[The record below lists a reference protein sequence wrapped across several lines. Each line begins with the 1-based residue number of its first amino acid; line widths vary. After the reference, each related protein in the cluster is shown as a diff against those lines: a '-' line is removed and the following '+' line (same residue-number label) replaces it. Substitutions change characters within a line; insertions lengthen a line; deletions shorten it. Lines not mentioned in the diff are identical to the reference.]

1 MKRGGA
7 VLSSY
12 NVSLADSIGLI
23 TATNE
28 ALQDPA
34 RVGNGLKTIAINL
47 AGMKASAKDGSLEV
61 NKTAMALQQ
70 IAGVDIYEDK
80 KTGKLKNMVQILDK
94 VQEKWG
100 SLSDAEQK
108 ALSEAISGKQQATVF
123 QSLMQNY
130 DAFNKIRDEFA
141 RGEHFQ
147 SAEKENEQY
156 VNSLDGKLNKLKETW
171 VDTFSTLVN
180 SDLAYGV
187 LDGLIAISEA
197 INKIANA
204 LSKMKGGLTGG
215 LFAGLSVFKNL
226 KNSFDLSDKN
236 PLKGIDNIKSSLE
249 ELKSYMTNT
258 ANSTEADAERIRNA
272 TNNATNVET
281 NNESENRKVTET
293 SVETA
298 IENVGGNSRQQGIE
312 IGVETSEG
320 ISEGIERGSRDIE
333 TQSRN
338 IGDRFSQ
345 GFGNAVEKGKEKIT
359 GFKESIKSIGTSLL
373 SIGKDALMSFG
384 VGMAVELGARAI
396 YSLYDS
402 IAHKYENQKQAIQ
415 EKTEAIKQES
425 QAHHDNLN
433 WMQQNA
439 DRYDELIKKEQQYNK
454 IDKSKWSDG
463 QKAEMQELM
472 GMKQHLAEMFPE
484 LVAGYD
490 EMGNPIIA
498 MTDSMQGLIDKTK
511 EQIALLESQ
520 RKQQAIDA
528 GNNARE
534 ELHRKNLVGVTQE
547 DKAQGNY
554 DSMINSAKELHNL
567 SVLNSTD
574 VDSYF
579 DKRTKLQNQLT
590 DSQKKFN
597 EEYQKTAQLENEIQ
611 SGQLSKFQNQGNYQ
625 KLQAN
630 QKSSINNLI
639 SSLDWGELNDGEFS
653 EWQVGI
659 DKIINQFPQLGEGA
673 SNIINKLNDVNSAFA
688 GNKMGTSDY
697 IKQINSL
704 AKQFAEL
711 TGMDFNTVK
720 KGFTQMFTGF
730 DEKAQGRINL
740 LKAFNKEL
748 KDVETDAVAKSLVD
762 QYDDA
767 IKLDDLIAE
776 GNVDTILKFTKSG
789 NALSQE
795 VNDYVTNAVKDGNLS
810 DIEKTVTIF
819 LNEVVKHGG
828 VANQKDA
835 DYLQKI
841 LDGDISEKEITVG
854 IKMADGTEYTVK
866 QLKQLVGINDLE
878 GIKGTR
884 GEIKVADIVNTDGLE
899 DKINIIENAFNKIDL
914 GDFQKEIFEGIK
926 NSSLS
931 TTEEIN
937 SLAQA
942 VNKVPPEK
950 RTNFVSNYADSFK
963 GVKNMEEGIKNLPD
977 EAKLVYNIGIKGN
990 KDLETLKSTLDSMPD
1005 KIKADFEIGK
1015 IDTNFLEQWNSIKN
1029 ENSKK
1034 FLLQY
1039 VEDGKINT
1047 DLFYDIVNNYPE
1059 HIDKIVS
1066 LIQNGEIDEKT
1077 LKNVKSL
1084 QDLPKNI
1091 QKKIKILVDDSETK
1105 KLEKEPITSGT
1116 VDVTKH
1122 IDKKGNSK
1130 ANIDTTDAS
1139 KAIDNLNSKIQ
1150 KLKDKKVTVTVATQ
1164 TAQKNISG
1172 LLVRVEQINTALD
1185 SIKGKTITVNT
1196 AQARQNISG
1205 LIRKSEEFNSKVAN
1219 KKVVFTART
1228 QTASKNITG
1237 LIKNAKKFDG
1247 KTYHASCIA
1256 HTSHAYSKISALIS
1270 KCKAYGGKTYHASF
1284 IAHTAHAYS
1293 KVSALLS
1300 KAQSYGG
1307 RTFHASMTVTK
1318 NVVTNNK
1325 PNKKPQKNI
1334 NDITR
1339 TVTTNYTNEGIM
1351 AIDEPTVIDEPIT
1364 RESNNSASSSTFNP
1378 KKRTEP
1384 LKEAFML
1391 MHEMVDKVI
1400 KDTVG
1405 KTTKLADVIKQ
1416 GTTVVLTSITNNVKD
1431 ILDALKFDINRL
1443 QELDNTIARISHS
1456 IDMLDKRL
1464 DNSVGSKR
1472 IAFLQRQNVELKKR
1486 IKLNEELLKQK
1497 KREKD
1502 IYKQEL
1508 KKKGIKFT
1516 KDDNIS
1522 NYEET
1527 MLKLK
1532 REIEKIDNASEKASE
1547 KETKRNE
1554 KRKKEIEEL
1563 IKLMEAFNKL
1573 VYGDIFEIES
1583 QIVEDSNQ
1591 IEDNEL
1597 EIKQIE
1603 YEKWVVGLESAFKN
1617 VNKELQKL
1625 TNQLEMLDIQM
1636 EHAWGK
1642 EKLDLMNKQISLIKQ
1657 SQSALRDN
1665 LTVMQS
1671 AKDSAKNKLMEYGFK
1686 FNSNGDIENFV
1697 EQMKHL
1703 KDTSK
1708 EFDTIQGLVDGY
1720 FDLYLEQIPEA
1731 ERELADFNNKIKDI
1745 YKEQLN
1751 ATKELEDKIM
1761 DMYKK
1766 QLEERKKLI
1775 DEELKKRLDA
1785 LKKEQDAYK
1794 RAREERDYKNDFNE
1808 QADKVKE
1815 IQKQIEYARKDTS
1828 LTGQKKLKD
1837 LLKQLEEEK
1846 KKLDEITQDRIDQ
1859 QVDNAFK
1866 DEEDRLQQGADDEK
1880 DRLDKEFSDEEL
1892 LKKAQEAIK
1901 NGLFVSI
1908 DGEVQNLQ
1916 EALLKY
1922 IDKWEEGLSATGAI
1936 IKSEWITNLEIAN
1949 DLIKDYAGRLEDLGV
1964 GSLNTNEIYNKVNG
1978 KIDTNDKKSGTSIN
1992 YNEPLIVVQGNIDNN
2007 NIKQIERTINEA
2019 IDRNNREILRKI

>member
-1 MKRGGA
+1 
-7 VLSSY
+7 
-12 NVSLADSIGLI
+12 
-23 TATNE
+23 
-28 ALQDPA
+28 
-34 RVGNGLKTIAINL
+34 
-47 AGMKASAKDGSLEV
+47 
-61 NKTAMALQQ
+61 
-70 IAGVDIYEDK
+70 
-80 KTGKLKNMVQILDK
+80 
-94 VQEKWG
+94 
-100 SLSDAEQK
+100 
-108 ALSEAISGKQQATVF
+108 
-123 QSLMQNY
+123 MQNY
-130 DAFNKIRDEFA
+130 DAFKEIQQRFA
-141 RGEHFQ
+141 SGEHFQ
-147 SAEKENEQY
+147 SAQKENEQY

-171 VDTFSTLVN
+171 VDTFSTIVN
-180 SDLAYGV
+180 SDFAYGA

-197 INKIANA
+197 INKIVNA
-204 LSKMKGGLTGG
+204 LSKIKGGLTGG
-215 LFAGLSVFKNL
+215 LFATISMLKNIPKAFGLEEKKPISQIKNL
-226 KNSFDLSDKN
+226 
-236 PLKGIDNIKSSLE
+236 DNIKSQLE
-249 ELKSYMTNT
+249 ELKTYMSNT
-258 ANSTEADAERIRNA
+258 ATSTEADSERIRNA
-272 TNNATNVET
+272 TENATNVDI
-281 NNESENRKVTET
+281 NNETERRNTPET
-293 SVETA
+293 SVETVM
-298 IENVGGNSRQQGIE
+298 EDLSENSRQQGIE
-312 IGVETSEG
+312 IGTETIEG
-320 ISEGIERGSRDIE
+320 ISEGIERNNRDIE

-338 IGDRFSQ
+338 IGNRFSQ

-359 GFKESIKSIGTSLL
+359 GFKESIKSVGSSLV

-384 VGMAVELGARAI
+384 VGMALELGARAV
-396 YSLYDS
+396 YGLYDS

-425 QAHHDNLN
+425 QAHKSNLN

-439 DRYDELIKKEQQYNK
+439 NRYDELIKKEQQYNK
-454 IDKSKWSDG
+454 IDKSQWSNS
-463 QKAEMQELM
+463 QKAEMEELM
-472 GMKQHLAEMFPE
+472 GMKQELAEMFPE

-498 MTDSMQGLIDKTK
+498 MTDSMQGLINKTK

-520 RKQQAIDA
+520 RKQQAISLGDS
-528 GNNARE
+528 ARE
-534 ELHRKNLVGVTQE
+534 ELHKKNIVGVTQE
-547 DKAQGNY
+547 SKTQDNY

-611 SGQLSKFQNQGNYQ
+611 SGQLAKFQNQGNYQ
-625 KLQAN
+625 KLQADRQGN
-630 QKSSINNLI
+630 INNLI
-639 SSLDWGELNDGEFS
+639 SSLDWGELNDSELS

-659 DKIINQFPQLGEGA
+659 DKIINQYPQLGKGA
-673 SNIINKLNDVNSAFA
+673 NDIINKLNDVNSAFA
-688 GNKMGTSDY
+688 GNKIGTSDY
-697 IKQINSL
+697 IKQIDSL
-704 AKQFAEL
+704 SRQFSKL
-711 TGMDFNTVK
+711 TGIDYNTVK

-748 KDVETDAVAKSLVD
+748 KDVETDAIAKSLVD

-789 NALSQE
+789 NSLSQE
-795 VNDYVTNAVKDGNLS
+795 VNDYVANAVKDGNLS

-828 VANQKDA
+828 VANQKDS

-854 IKMADGTEYTVK
+854 IKMADGTEYTAE

-878 GIKGTR
+878 GIKGTQ
-884 GEIKVADIVNTDGLE
+884 GEIKVADIFNTDGLE
-899 DKINIIENAFNKIDL
+899 EKKNLINNAF
-914 GDFQKEIFEGIK
+914 KEITFGATRKEAFEGIK

-931 TTEEIN
+931 TKTEID

-942 VNKVPPEK
+942 VSKIPESK
-950 RTNFVSNYADSFK
+950 RTNFVSNYADAFK
-963 GVKNMEEGIKNLPD
+963 GVENMEEGIKNLPD
-977 EAKLVYNIGIKGN
+977 EAKLVYNIGIENGS
-990 KDLETLKSTLDSMPD
+990 DLENLQKELDSLKGKAGQKITTYLELQQIGVEDFEAFVNLDDTHKQILIDYLENNPMSAELFKQLVTEYPD
-1005 KIKADFEIGK
+1005 QIDKYINILTDSGLTEEEISKIKSVDE
-1015 IDTNFLEQWNSIKN
+1015 LIKKLPP
-1029 ENSKK
+1029 EAQSK
-1034 FLLQY
+1034 
-1039 VEDGKINT
+1039 
-1047 DLFYDIVNNYPE
+1047 
-1059 HIDKIVS
+1059 
-1066 LIQNGEIDEKT
+1066 
-1077 LKNVKSL
+1077 VKL
-1084 QDLPKNI
+1084 
-1091 QKKIKILVDDSETK
+1091 LVDDSEKK
-1105 KLEKEPITSGT
+1105 KLEEPTTSGE
-1116 VDVTKH
+1116 VKVTKK
-1122 IDKKGNSK
+1122 IDKQGNTK
-1130 ANIDTTDAS
+1130 ANIDTKDAS

-1150 KLKDKKVTVTVATQ
+1150 KLKSKKITITVATQ
-1164 TAQKNISG
+1164 TARKNISG
-1172 LLVRVEQINTALD
+1172 LITRINQVNTALN

-1205 LIRKSEEFNSKVAN
+1205 LIRKVEEFNSKVGN
-1219 KKVVFTART
+1219 KTVTFSSNTA
-1228 QTASKNITG
+1228 QASKNITG
-1237 LIKNAKKFDG
+1237 LIKNAERYKG
-1247 KTYHASCIA
+1247 KTYHASFIA
-1256 HTSHAYSKISALIS
+1256 HTAQAYQKITALIS

-1293 KVSALLS
+1293 KISALVS

-1307 RTFHASMTVTK
+1307 RTFHASMIVTK
-1318 NVVTNNK
+1318 NIITNTK
-1325 PNKKPQKNI
+1325 PSGKPQKSIDN
-1334 NDITR
+1334 ITR
-1339 TVTTNYTNEGIM
+1339 TVTTTYDNEGIM
-1351 AIDEPTVIDEPIT
+1351 PIDEPNAIDDSQVVNVNT
-1364 RESNNSASSSTFNP
+1364 RASSSKDNEKEV

-1384 LKEAFML
+1384 LKEASML
-1391 MHEMVDKVI
+1391 MHEMINKII

-1405 KTTKLADVIKQ
+1405 RTEKLSNIIKQ

-1456 IDMLDKRL
+1456 IEVLDKRL
-1464 DNSVGSKR
+1464 DNSVGSER
-1472 IAFLQRQNVELKKR
+1472 ISFLQRQNTELKKR

-1497 KREKD
+1497 KKEKD

-1516 KDDNIS
+1516 KDDNIQ

-1532 REIEKIDNASEKASE
+1532 REMEKLDEASEKASE
-1547 KETKRNE
+1547 KESKRNE

-1563 IKLMEAFNKL
+1563 IKLMEAFNKI
-1573 VYGDIFEIES
+1573 VYGDIFDIES
-1583 QIVEDSNQ
+1583 SIVEDSNQ
-1591 IEDNEL
+1591 IEENEL

-1625 TNQLEMLDIQM
+1625 TNQLDMLDVKM

-1642 EKLDLMNKQISLIKQ
+1642 EKLDLMQKQIDLIKQ

-1671 AKDSAKNKLMEYGFK
+1671 AQNSAKEKLIEYGFK

-1697 EQMKHL
+1697 EQMNHL

-1731 ERELADFNNKIKDI
+1731 ERELAEFTNQIKDI

-1751 ATKELEDKIM
+1751 ATKELEDKII

-1775 DEELKKRLDA
+1775 DEELEKRLDA

-1794 RAREERDYKNDFNE
+1794 RAREEQNYKNDFNE

-1815 IQKQIEYARKDTS
+1815 LEKQIEYARKDTS
-1828 LTGQKKLKD
+1828 LTGQKKLKE

-1866 DEEDRLQQGADDEK
+1866 DEEDRLEQGAEDEK

-1901 NGLFVSI
+1901 NGLFIGI
-1908 DGEVQNLQ
+1908 DGEVKNLQ
-1916 EALLKY
+1916 SALLEY

-1936 IKSEWITNLEIAN
+1936 IKSEWITNLEIAT
-1949 DLIKDYAGRLEDLGV
+1949 DVAGKLSNILDNIGL
-1964 GSLNTNEIYNKVNG
+1964 GSL
-1978 KIDTNDKKSGTSIN
+1978 DTNDVYTKSGRNIETNSRNLGTSIN
-1992 YNEPLIVVQGNIDNN
+1992 YNEPLVVVQGNVDNN